1 MAADG
6 LSLVRDRI
14 EAAAARS
21 GRAPESVRLVA
32 VSKGRTVDEIM
43 AAYRAGQRDFG
54 ENRAQELAAKVPEL
68 PGDIRWHF
76 VGPVQRRKVKVIRP
90 LTHLLHS
97 LDRVALAV
105 SWSGGDSPPPATL
118 LEVNIAVEP
127 QKHGVVPAE
136 VDGTLATMAQF
147 GIEPCGLM
155 VIPPAPDAAADSRLW
170 FAQLREMRDA
180 LLPRYPALIELSMG
194 MSDDFEVAIEEGAS
208 IIRVGRAIFG
218 T

>member
-6 LSLVRDRI
+6 LSRVHDRI
-14 EAAAARS
+14 DAAAARS

-32 VSKGRTVDEIM
+32 VSKGRTIDEIL
-43 AAYRAGQRDFG
+43 AAYQAGQRDFG
-54 ENRAQELAAKVPEL
+54 ENRAQEMAAKVPEL
-68 PGDIRWHF
+68 PRDIRWHF

-97 LDRVALAV
+97 LDRVALAA
-105 SWSGGDSPPPATL
+105 SWSAGGSPPPATL
-118 LEVNIAVEP
+118 LEVNIGAEP
-127 QKHGVVPAE
+127 QKHGVLPAE
-136 VDGTLATMAQF
+136 VDDTLATMAEF

-155 VIPPAPDAAADSRLW
+155 VIPPAPDDAADSRTW
-170 FAQLREMRDA
+170 FVQLRELRDA
-180 LLPRYPALIELSMG
+180 LLPAHPGLIELSMG
-194 MSDDFEVAIEEGAS
+194 MTDDFEVAIEEGAS